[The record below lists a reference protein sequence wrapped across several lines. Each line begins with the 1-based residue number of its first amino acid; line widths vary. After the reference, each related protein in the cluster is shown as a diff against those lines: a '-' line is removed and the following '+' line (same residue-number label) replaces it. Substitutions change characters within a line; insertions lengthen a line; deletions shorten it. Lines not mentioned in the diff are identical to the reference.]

1 MVYLVKL
8 MPRAMRDLRLVFD
21 YIHASESPAAF
32 SWYRG
37 LEQEILSLEET
48 PNRCPAAPESSNLR
62 HLLYGRNPHVY
73 RVIYRVLEEKK
84 QVHVL
89 HIRHGARRRFRSPDL
104 R

>member
-1 MVYLVKL
+1 MAYLVKL
-8 MPRAMRDLRLVFD
+8 MPRAGRDLRLVFD

-32 SWYRG
+32 RWYQS

-48 PNRCPAAPESSNLR
+48 PNRCPAAPENGKLR
-62 HLLYGRNPHVY
+62 HLLSGRNPHVY
-73 RVIYRVLEEKK
+73 RVICRVLEEKK

-89 HIRHGARRRFRSPDL
+89 HICHGARRGFRGANV

>member
-1 MVYLVKL
+1 MAYLVKL
-8 MPRAMRDLRLVFD
+8 TPRAKRDLRLVFE

-32 SWYRG
+32 RWFQG
-37 LEQEILSLEET
+37 LKREILSLEET
-48 PNRCPAAPESSNLR
+48 PNRCPAAPENGSLR

-89 HIRHGARRRFRSPDL
+89 HMGHGARRGFRRADV